1 VPTERNIAFAY
12 GRSGRAAPATD
23 LDPARDGCGKVWFS
37 PLVPLTGRDVSE
49 VLRIGDALFR
59 RHGFDFNVYMISI
72 NARSIVTLMTIVY
85 SRTLPG
91 EEARARELY
100 EELRTRVRGL
110 GYEQY
115 RVALWS
121 MHDVLDAAPGHRH
134 LARTIKAALD
144 PDGVLA
150 PGKYGL

>member
-1 VPTERNIAFAY
+1 MI
-12 GRSGRAAPATD
+12 GREVA
-23 LDPARDGCGKVWFS
+23 
-37 PLVPLTGRDVSE
+37 E
-49 VLRIGDALFR
+49 VLRIGEALFR
-59 RHGFDFNVYMISI
+59 RYNFDFHVYTIGI
-72 NARSIVTLMTIVY
+72 NPRSIVTLMTIVY

-91 EEARARELY
+91 EEARAQELY
-100 EELRTRVRGL
+100 AELRSQVRSL